1 MDLYSLSDSLEEI
14 RIDEFG
20 LNQILI
26 NLILQIFLKN
36 DITDPND
43 IINSI
48 AQYLNIENNL
58 PLINL
63 IASKLNIILVNQ
75 NWCWID

>member
-1 MDLYSLSDSLEEI
+1 MDLSSLSDSLEEI

>member
-1 MDLYSLSDSLEEI
+1 MDLSSLSDSLEEI

-36 DITDPND
+36 DITDPKD

-48 AQYLNIENNL
+48 AQYLNIENNSA
-58 PLINL
+58 LINL

-75 NWCWID
+75 NWCWVD